1 METRELT
8 LAAVIAALYA
18 ALVIFLAPISFGP
31 IQLRMADA
39 LIPLSALMGLPA
51 VVGVSLGALIGN
63 AYFMAYTGLIDVVF
77 GAVPACLAGSL
88 VIGVIVGGYLWIYFP
103 PPPIGGLVM
112 PAWLGM
118 VVSITLSSVIAVTV
132 LGVLLVKALEASGFV
147 ETLKGR
153 GL

>member
-1 METRELT
+1 
-8 LAAVIAALYA
+8 
-18 ALVIFLAPISFGP
+18 
-31 IQLRMADA
+31 
-39 LIPLSALMGLPA
+39 MGLPA

-77 GAVPACLAGSL
+77 GAVANLVASYIVYRYRARFIPACLAGSL